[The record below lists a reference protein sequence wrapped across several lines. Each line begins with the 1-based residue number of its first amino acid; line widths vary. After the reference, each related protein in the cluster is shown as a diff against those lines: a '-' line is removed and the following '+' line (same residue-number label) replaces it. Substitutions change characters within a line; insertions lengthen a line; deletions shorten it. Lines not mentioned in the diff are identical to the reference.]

1 MGKSLIDDKE
11 MSVAGILEKDQER
24 QIQGVDIG
32 DEQSFSHVI
41 RRAEEDHELEEIQG
55 IDKKARA
62 NKG

>member
-1 MGKSLIDDKE
+1 
-11 MSVAGILEKDQER
+11 
-24 QIQGVDIG
+24 VDIG